1 MATSICSKKPNISL
15 CADRSLNVPI
25 CWHRATLR
33 FTFPGLSSFPLSAFL
48 ITIDPAIVMS
58 TASLEGRGRLLVV
71 IRPSAFSRLPLYEW
85 MKAQGFTVA
94 MVYPSSGPFAPW
106 DAPGLFDH
114 WINSETCDPDALDR
128 ALRDYADAHHLTSR
142 VAAIFTFDE
151 YGVYPAAVVAQRW
164 GLRPLPF
171 EPELISTMNNKHAF
185 RDWCVTNGV
194 RGPRSAAISERD
206 VLAAKTEVDRVAV
219 IERLLAAKGI
229 QLPVIVKPAA
239 GAGKI
244 QISRAASLEE
254 VLRRLLALFDALRQH
269 ADFKHLRFDEAG
281 VVTAL
286 VEEYIGGDEVDID
299 CIIDHGVVRF
309 ASISDNFPSPYVQ
322 PVEVGGLAPSALTT
336 SAQVALHQLLRDY
349 VDRCPSLH
357 GVLHF
362 EAKYDYDRGHAYVIE
377 VNCRMGS
384 AETFTMVQSAFGV
397 HLGEAVVRC
406 VLGEPLGPYPHDGS
420 PGGSRPTQDY
430 FASVNIY
437 VSKAGVLRRRELP
450 VAAAHWVD
458 GGYTAAAAI
467 GSAVLPPTR
476 MGRMVAWIVARGPT
490 AEAARRHV
498 EALTAAATFDVEST
512 E

>member
-1 MATSICSKKPNISL
+1 
-15 CADRSLNVPI
+15 
-25 CWHRATLR
+25 
-33 FTFPGLSSFPLSAFL
+33 
-48 ITIDPAIVMS
+48 MS
-58 TASLEGRGRLLVV
+58 TEPITGRGRLLVIV
-71 IRPSAFSRLPLYEW
+71 RPSSVVRMPHYEW

-254 VLRRLLALFDALRQH
+254 VLRRLCSLFAALRGH
-269 ADFKHLRFDEAG
+269 PDLKHLRFNDEN

-309 ASISDNFPSPYVQ
+309 ASISDNFPSPFEE
-322 PVEVGGLAPSALTT
+322 PVEVGGLVPSALD
-336 SAQVALHQLLRDY
+336 ANVQAALQQLLHDY

-362 EAKYDYDRGHAYVIE
+362 EAKYDYNRGHAYVIE

-384 AETFTMVQSAFGV
+384 METYTMVSSAFGV
-397 HLGEAVVRC
+397 DLGEAVVRC
-406 VLGEPLGPYPHDGS
+406 ALGEPLGPFASDGS
-420 PGGSRPTQDY
+420 LGTIASRPSRDF
-430 FASVNIY
+430 FASVNMY
-437 VSKAGVLRRRELP
+437 VDRDGVLQGCALP
-450 VAAAHWVD
+450 VGAEFWVNGGIPGGAARGTLVR
-458 GGYTAAAAI
+458 
-467 GSAVLPPTR
+467 PPTR
-476 MGRMVAWIVARGPT
+476 GGHVVGWIVARGDGPLT
-490 AEAARRHV
+490 ARRHV
-498 EALTAAATFDVEST
+498 EDLTAQAVITFQQP
-512 E
+512 